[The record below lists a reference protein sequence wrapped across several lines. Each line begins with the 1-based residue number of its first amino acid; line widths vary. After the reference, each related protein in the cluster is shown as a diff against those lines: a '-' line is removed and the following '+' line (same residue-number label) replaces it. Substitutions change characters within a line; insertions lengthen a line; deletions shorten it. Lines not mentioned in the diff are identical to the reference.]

1 MKLKGR
7 SAIVTGGGR
16 GIGRAICEAFAAEG
30 AGIAVVDLDQSSAEE
45 VVHALSPGDAIA
57 IKADISNQS
66 DIERAVSETKAHF
79 GSVDILVNNA
89 GIALFRSVEDCTI
102 EEWDKVLDIQL
113 KGPFLLAKA
122 AMPHMKEQKSGVII
136 NMASIA
142 GKTGGIVAGAPYS
155 VSKAGID
162 CLTKCLARELAA
174 FGVRANSIAPGI
186 IDTQLTAN
194 HPQSFVDAIPLGV
207 KGQPADVAACAL
219 FLASDDSRHI
229 TGELIDV
236 NGGLLMD

>member
-7 SAIVTGGGR
+7 TALVTGGGR

-30 AGIAVVDLDQSSAEE
+30 AGVAVVDLDSEN
-45 VVHALSPGDAIA
+45 ALSVVSALPDSDVIA
-57 IKADISNQS
+57 VEADISNPA
-66 DIERAVSETKAHF
+66 DIERAVSETVEHF
-79 GSVDILVNNA
+79 GTVDILVNNA

-102 EEWDKVLDIQL
+102 EEWDRVLAIQL

-122 AMPHMKEQKSGVII
+122 IMPHMKAQKRGAII
-136 NMASIA
+136 NIASIA

-162 CLTKCLARELAA
+162 CLTKCLARELAPH
-174 FGVRANSIAPGI
+174 GIRANSIAPGI

-194 HPQSFVDAIPLGV
+194 HPQSFVDAVPLGV
-207 KGQPADVAACAL
+207 KGQPQDVAACAL
-219 FLASDDSRHI
+219 FLASEDSRHI